1 MFKVM
6 DKLSSPGLLPR
17 YFSFFLIGEV
27 GGEGKIIVAGPVAG
41 TMLVSLGASTSL
53 FFLFLG
59 GPLQQH
65 KIT

>member
-1 MFKVM
+1 MT
-6 DKLSSPGLLPR
+6 
-17 YFSFFLIGEV
+17 GEV
-27 GGEGKIIVAGPVAG
+27 GGEGKIIVTGEVAG
-41 TMLVSLGASTSL
+41 TMLVSLGALTSL